1 MKRARSGHWHSPVPA
16 IFSSVEMKRTRPD
29 HRNEESLPGVSAYRQ
44 GNRRHSVETAGQCS
58 CKTRFFQAMTENTEI
73 FCTPSLPQIIWASAA
88 RRQSLRFMYFKDSY
102 AHLYTGPKMNRHSC
116 PVSPG
121 QKNIYIWI
129 TINRKHPPD
138 FGGLL
143 PFLMPGRPLIL
154 CRIPPSPALK
164 KISFSPCVINWLS
177 NDGDCFQERRIYYG

>member
-29 HRNEESLPGVSAYRQ
+29 HRNEESLPGCRHTNRGTGGHSA
-44 GNRRHSVETAGQCS
+44 ETVGQCS

-102 AHLYTGPKMNRHSC
+102 AYLYTGQKMNRHSC

-129 TINRKHPPD
+129 TINRKHPRILEDCFLFWYP
-138 FGGLL
+138 GGCLSCA
-143 PFLMPGRPLIL
+143 GSRRPL
-154 CRIPPSPALK
+154 PWK
-164 KISFSPCVINWLS
+164 K
-177 NDGDCFQERRIYYG
+177 